1 MRNDMRNS
9 NSSHQQAQDALASL
23 ALTPPAAFQRAIHQ
37 GKDSAYAIIST
48 VKDSQIAIA
57 WAVREAMDQLE
68 LGTYRLHEMTGLTC
82 DYIDAVLE
90 ARADISDSDPISKL
104 EQALHVPLNH
114 L

>member
-9 NSSHQQAQDALASL
+9 NNSHQQAQDALASL

-57 WAVREAMDQLE
+57 WAVREAMEQLE

-90 ARADISDSDPISKL
+90 ARADVTDSEPISKL
-104 EQALHVPLNH
+104 EQVLHVQLNH